1 MKRVLL
7 YWKVGDVLNRY
18 TFISRISEDYIIP
31 KFTDDVYF
39 MEGRI
44 LTGEVLE
51 DYIIELTLR
60 REILGWFIDRDFI
73 II

>member
-1 MKRVLL
+1 
-7 YWKVGDVLNRY
+7 VGDVLNRY